1 MIDFTKNNFRSAVA
15 NSSVVVVDFWAS
27 WCSPCKSVM
36 PLLEQIAS
44 EYKNE
49 AIFGKINID
58 NEHDLATEYSV
69 RSIPTVLIIKNG
81 TVVDRLIGQNITPSA
96 LTESIN
102 LYTE

>member
-1 MIDFTKNNFRSAVA
+1 MVDFTKNNFRSAVA

-27 WCSPCKSVM
+27 WCGPCKSVM
-36 PLLEQIAS
+36 PLLEQIAL

-49 AIFGKINID
+49 AIFGKVNID
-58 NEHDLATEYSV
+58 NEHDLAAEYSV